1 MKLPVL
7 SARDVVKILQGHGF
21 KKAGQRGSHMRFKK
35 HDGKRVRTVFVPN
48 YPEIH
53 RMVLLSIIRQS
64 GMTREEFL
72 PRI

>member
-1 MKLPVL
+1 MKLPVV
-7 SARDVVKILQGHGF
+7 SARKVVKILKKHGF

-35 HDGKRVRTVFVPN
+35 KDGRCVRTVFVPN

-64 GMTREEFL
+64 GMTKEEFFK
-72 PRI
+72 

>member
-7 SARDVVKILQGHGF
+7 SAREIVKILKKHGF
-21 KKAGQRGSHMRFKK
+21 EKAGQRGSHMRFKK
-35 HDGKRVRTVFVPN
+35 HDGKRIRTVFVPN

-64 GMTREEFL
+64 GMTREDFFSK
-72 PRI
+72 